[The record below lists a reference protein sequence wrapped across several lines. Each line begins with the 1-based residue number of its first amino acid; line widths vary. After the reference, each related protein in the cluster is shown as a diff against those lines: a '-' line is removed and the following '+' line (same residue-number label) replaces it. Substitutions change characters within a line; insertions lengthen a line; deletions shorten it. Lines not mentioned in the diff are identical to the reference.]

1 MKLAV
6 ISDIHGNLEALD
18 AVLNDCQTQAVDEIM
33 CLGDVVGY
41 GAEPTACLQRVTQA
55 CSLVLMGNHEYAA
68 LGLVSGQIMNSAA
81 RESMDWTQHQLDDR
95 DLATISDFPLDAQRD
110 DLYLVHAS
118 PDEPSKW
125 RYILTSA
132 EAETAFRKFTGH
144 VCFVGHSHLPMIFV
158 STPDGSLRQRTG
170 HDFCPDSDNRYIINV
185 GSVGQP
191 RDNDPRSC
199 YVVYDTSEQTINY
212 CRVPYDIERAQSK
225 MAQARLPQLLIDR
238 LLVGR

>member
-18 AVLNDCQTQAVDEIM
+18 AVLSDCRTRAVDEII

-41 GAEPTACLQRVTQA
+41 GADPSACLQRVTQDCA
-55 CSLVLMGNHEYAA
+55 LTLMGNHEYAA
-68 LGLVSGQIMNSAA
+68 LGLVSGQTMNAAA
-81 RESMDWTQHQLDDR
+81 RESMDWTQHQLDER
-95 DLATISDFPLDAQRD
+95 DLAIISDLPLDGRREN
-110 DLYLVHAS
+110 LYFVHSS

-125 RYILTSA
+125 RYILTSVEA
-132 EAETAFRKFTGH
+132 EAAFRKFTGQI
-144 VCFVGHSHLPMIFV
+144 CFVGHSHLPMIFV
-158 STPDGSLRQRTG
+158 ISPEGSLRQRIG
-170 HDFCPDSDNRYIINV
+170 HDFCPDEENRYVINV

-191 RDNDPRSC
+191 RDNDSRSC
-199 YVVYDTSEQTINY
+199 YVVYDSAEQTISY
-212 CRVPYDIERAQSK
+212 CRVSYNIELAQSK

>member
-18 AVLNDCQTQAVDEIM
+18 AVLQDCRTRAVDQII
-33 CLGDVVGY
+33 CLGDIVGY
-41 GAEPTACLQRVTQA
+41 GADPSACLQMVTRE
-55 CSLVLMGNHEYAA
+55 CSVTLMGNHEYAA
-68 LGLVSGQIMNSAA
+68 LGLLSGQVMNSAA
-81 RESMDWTQHQLDDR
+81 RESMDWTQHHLDDR
-95 DLATISDFPLDAQRD
+95 DLAMISDLPLEAQREN
-110 DLYLVHAS
+110 LYLVHAS

-125 RYILTSA
+125 RYILTSVEA
-132 EAETAFRKFTGH
+132 EAAFRKFTGH
-144 VCFVGHSHLPMIFV
+144 ICFVGHSHLPMIF
-158 STPDGSLRQRTG
+158 SISPEGSLRQRAG
-170 HDFCPDSDNRYIINV
+170 HDFCPDEENRYIVNV

-199 YVVYDTSEQTINY
+199 YIVYDSGEETISY
-212 CRVPYDIERAQSK
+212 CRVPYNIELAQSK